1 MNILVN
7 GKRRE
12 VAATDLLSALNE
24 LGYRDTVI
32 ATALNGEFIPNNA
45 RTGTRIVD
53 DDRLEIVA
61 PMQGG

>member
-12 VAATDLLSALNE
+12 VASTELQSLLDE
-24 LGYRDTVI
+24 LGYGGAVI
-32 ATALNGEFIPNNA
+32 ATALNGEFVPIDA
-45 RTGTRIVD
+45 RSISGVTEG
-53 DDRLEIVA
+53 DRLDIVA

>member
-12 VAATDLLSALNE
+12 VVTADLPSVLNE
-24 LGYRDTVI
+24 LGYCDVVI
-32 ATALNGEFIPNNA
+32 ATALNGEFIPNNIRA
-45 RTGTRIVD
+45 DMLVAEG
-53 DDRLEIVA
+53 DRLEIVA